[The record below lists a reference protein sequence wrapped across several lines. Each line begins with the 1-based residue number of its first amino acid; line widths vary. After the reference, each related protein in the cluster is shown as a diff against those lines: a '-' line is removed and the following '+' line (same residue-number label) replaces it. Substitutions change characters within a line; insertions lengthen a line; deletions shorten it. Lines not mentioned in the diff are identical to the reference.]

1 MAMKFFEEKL
11 VSTIGKIEG
20 PSVSISPRRS
30 QVVFSN
36 EAATMMELK
45 MGKSFIEIGYDD
57 KAGQVAFKVSATAGD
72 AKAKVEAFHVHAK
85 KIDVPAIYIASYLE
99 KMTKIPSG
107 TACRYPL
114 HRSDEG
120 YFFINLS
127 EGKQKPKP
135 VKRPKQKPE

>member
-30 QVVFSN
+30 QVVFSK

-45 MGKSFIEIGYDD
+45 IGKSFIEVGYDD
-57 KAGQVAFKVSATAGD
+57 EAGQVAFKVSTKAGD
-72 AKAKVEAFHVHAK
+72 AKAKVEALHVQATDV
-85 KIDVPAIYIASYLE
+85 DVPVIYIASYLE

-107 TACRYPL
+107 KACRYPL
-114 HRSDEG
+114 HKSDEG

-127 EGKQKPKP
+127 EGKQKSKKPKN
-135 VKRPKQKPE
+135 